1 MNYTKKTQDA
11 INFIRSELQSE
22 LNQKMDKTI
31 NYEKVVLLNKI
42 LKILFEF

>member
-22 LNQKMDKTI
+22 LNPKMDKTI
-31 NYEKVVLLNKI
+31 NESKIELLNKI
-42 LKILFEF
+42 LKILL